1 MTKITVMKNNTAL
14 LGLKFTYEDGQSD
27 EFIGRNGRENGG
39 PLTSTDIDLLKGE
52 VIVGVTIE

>member
-1 MTKITVMKNNTAL
+1 MTNSVAL
-14 LGLKFTYEDGQSD
+14 VGLKFTYEDGQVD
-27 EFIGRNGRENGG
+27 EFIGRNGGSNGG

>member
-1 MTKITVMKNNTAL
+1 MTNSVAL
-14 LGLKFTYEDGQSD
+14 VGLKFTYEDGQSD